1 MIKYKY
7 DGELLFA
14 KYYANKLKDTKAM
27 EIIESGVVKNI
38 EEAQYLSNYFWRMVD
53 SAIEDEKQEIRL
65 PWGESAEF
73 WTEKLMYSI
82 SGYLERSGYE
92 EAWENEA
99 DKQ

>member
-1 MIKYKY
+1 MIKYKF
-7 DGELLFA
+7 DGELQFA
-14 KYYANKLKDTKAM
+14 KYYANKLKDTKAL
-27 EIIESGVVKNI
+27 EIIESGVVKNK

-53 SAIEDEKQEIRL
+53 SSIEDEKQKIHL
-65 PWGESAEF
+65 PWVESAEF

-92 EAWENEA
+92 DVWENVA